1 MQNHFADLELEVR
14 RHLVNPEVRR
24 KVLDDLARKIL
35 LDLVEIRRNDLSMAL
50 SKEPFP
56 PSFSLLFSEAMMK
69 GVRNVIV
76 DELGKHEKPKK
87 PTKHQI
93 DNQNWEEQVDPRIL
107 ARLSTRARGVC
118 RELGFL
124 TLQDMRAASD
134 VDYLLV
140 SRCGKGTLHEIRE
153 FLARDGEPTAAEVK
167 SDREVE
173 SALAKALLNPPS
185 TT

>member
-1 MQNHFADLELEVR
+1 MQNHFADLESEVR
-14 RHLVNPEVRR
+14 KYLADPKVRAEVLEDMTQ
-24 KVLDDLARKIL
+24 KILRKIAPITNAADQSVYL
-35 LDLVEIRRNDLSMAL
+35 RGQWEVC
-50 SKEPFP
+50 
-56 PSFSLLFSEAMMK
+56 FSEGMMQ
-69 GVRNVIV
+69 GVANVIA

-93 DNQNWEEQVDPRIL
+93 DKQNWEEQADPRIL
-107 ARLSTRARGVC
+107 ARLSTRAQGVC

-124 TLQDMRAASD
+124 NLQDMRAASD

-173 SALAKALLNPPS
+173 SALAKALLKPS
-185 TT
+185 SKT